1 MNAVGGQLGVD
12 PEDVRITDVTV
23 DERGAVSITYQVA
36 DVDPMDQITVQKG
49 AESMVMAD
57 IIAANLQ
64 QAGFDQ
70 VEVEP
75 ADAQI
80 TSVQI
85 VEFPEP
91 EPAAPEQVIMAQ
103 QEFQGVTP
111 DQAQGADFQDAVEQA
126 VADQLDIDPEMVTVT
141 SVTTNDEG
149 HVVVVYV
156 VQGVEPEDMD
166 NMQQQMESGDMADA
180 IGDNLQDA
188 GFKGADVEPADAA
201 PATVEITQEPV
212 IESAQTVSGVSL
224 DQAQSEEFQDAFE
237 EGVAGKLGVG
247 KDEVEVTGVARDDDG
262 DVVVTYQITGV
273 DTLDQIDTAG
283 TMESEGMASAIADN
297 LQDAGFK
304 RAEVEPADA
313 EITTVEVI
321 EMPGDGPDGPV
332 PVEVLMAQQEFQG
345 IPPNQAESED
355 FQDAVEQAVADQ
367 LDIDPEFVTV
377 TSVTTNDDGNVVVVY
392 VVQNPPEDAEDDL
405 ESRDMAEA
413 IGGALQEA
421 GFDDAQVSP
430 ADAAPATV
438 EVTQEPVIESEQ
450 PVNGVTLDQAQ
461 GEVFQEAFEEAVA
474 EQLGVDP
481 EDVDVTDVSRDED
494 TGAIN
499 VTYQV
504 TGTYPPVQSLYFF
517 CSLLSFVRQFH
528 PRSYLK

>member
-1 MNAVGGQLGVD
+1 MLYTLYFPLSIPPNSPLYLPYPPLSFSSRQISSEPVIEAQQTISGGATFEDAQSDQFQNAFMNAVGGQLGVD

-49 AESMVMAD
+49 AESMGMAD

-180 IGDNLQDA
+180 IG
-188 GFKGADVEPADAA
+188 
-201 PATVEITQEPV
+201 
-212 IESAQTVSGVSL
+212 
-224 DQAQSEEFQDAFE
+224 
-237 EGVAGKLGVG
+237 
-247 KDEVEVTGVARDDDG
+247 
-262 DVVVTYQITGV
+262 
-273 DTLDQIDTAG
+273 
-283 TMESEGMASAIADN
+283 DN